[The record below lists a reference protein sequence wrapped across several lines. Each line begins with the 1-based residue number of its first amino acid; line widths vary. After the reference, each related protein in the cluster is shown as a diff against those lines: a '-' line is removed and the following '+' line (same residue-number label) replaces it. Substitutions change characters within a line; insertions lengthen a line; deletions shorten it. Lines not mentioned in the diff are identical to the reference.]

1 MKKKIIG
8 LSGVFIALVLV
19 IVLTIPLM
27 VSMIVT
33 VLFGGNEDNNSEA
46 ADYYDGMYVS
56 LLLSDAVEDY
66 RPKVLTQAKEQGMEA
81 YIELFLAVMQQES
94 GGNGNDVFQASE
106 SKGLP
111 PNTLSADE
119 SIKQGVAYLSA
130 MIRKAGCTSP
140 TDIAH
145 IKLALQGYN
154 FGGGYIDFAIKK
166 DGKWTQNNTFAY
178 AKKQS
183 KGKRNTGKRV
193 EQLGPWHYGDQ
204 YYTQHVL
211 RYTVQIIQAIQ
222 ATHKIRKRLL

>member
-1 MKKKIIG
+1 MEFDEKKIIG

-66 RPKVLTQAKEQGMEA
+66 RPKVLTQAKKQGMEA

-154 FGGGYIDFAIKK
+154 FGGGYIDL
-166 DGKWTQNNTFAY
+166 Q
-178 AKKQS
+178 
-183 KGKRNTGKRV
+183 
-193 EQLGPWHYGDQ
+193 
-204 YYTQHVL
+204 
-211 RYTVQIIQAIQ
+211 
-222 ATHKIRKRLL
+222 

>member
-111 PNTLSADE
+111 PNTLSAD
-119 SIKQGVAYLSA
+119 
-130 MIRKAGCTSP
+130 
-140 TDIAH
+140 
-145 IKLALQGYN
+145 
-154 FGGGYIDFAIKK
+154 
-166 DGKWTQNNTFAY
+166 
-178 AKKQS
+178 
-183 KGKRNTGKRV
+183 
-193 EQLGPWHYGDQ
+193 
-204 YYTQHVL
+204 
-211 RYTVQIIQAIQ
+211 
-222 ATHKIRKRLL
+222 